1 MNSFFLSV
9 SVIVLAVVS
18 RIAHLETS
26 TLLLGIIIFLMVI
39 LMVFASVAKSVV
51 FLPVHNCNIQR
62 KTSIK
67 LIGFLMKNSPWL
79 ALIISFLLQINIEE
93 NTLRLQL
100 VLDSVGVKNIVL
112 TFFIVFE
119 FYVLSW
125 YFNLIYR
132 YI

>member
-1 MNSFFLSV
+1 M

-51 FLPVHNCNIQR
+51 FLPEHNGNIQR

>member
-1 MNSFFLSV
+1 
-9 SVIVLAVVS
+9 
-18 RIAHLETS
+18 
-26 TLLLGIIIFLMVI
+26 
-39 LMVFASVAKSVV
+39 
-51 FLPVHNCNIQR
+51 
-62 KTSIK
+62 
-67 LIGFLMKNSPWL
+67 MKNSPWL

>member
-51 FLPVHNCNIQR
+51 FLPEHNDNIQR